1 MYYTDGSQG
10 VPKGETESTNA
21 AAFVQLS
28 GPERIYK
35 GLCWNLGPTLE
46 VADVEVFA
54 IYKALQHAV
63 KIHGP
68 AYVYVFVDS
77 QAAIHRL
84 NSYHNHIT
92 RKIHQ
97 LALQLSNQNTHI
109 TVRWCPGHCNIYGNE
124 MADHMAKKACLP
136 RFLSKPTLLSV
147 ISEGRRKEQTLGN
160 WQRAWASSK
169 QGQGKLYS
177 KVAKLSFSQKPQ
189 PPLTPRS
196 LHSAYVQLKTG
207 IGFLK
212 SYFNLIKKAEDSKCF
227 GSCREK
233 QTISHLLLDCELYSE
248 ERATLERVLEKG
260 NTSCLLN

>member
-92 RKIHQ
+92 RKIYQ

-124 MADHMAKKACLP
+124 MADHMAKKG
-136 RFLSKPTLLSV
+136 LSAKVSFEAYTS
-147 ISEGRRKEQTLGN
+147 ISHIRRQAKRTDLGTGRGRGLALNRARGN
-160 WQRAWASSK
+160 S
-169 QGQGKLYS
+169 
-177 KVAKLSFSQKPQ
+177 
-189 PPLTPRS
+189 TPRWPGWLFTEATAS
-196 LHSAYVQLKTG
+196 PYTQESPFRLHT
-207 IGFLK
+207 
-212 SYFNLIKKAEDSKCF
+212 AED
-227 GSCREK
+227 R
-233 QTISHLLLDCELYSE
+233 HWLP
-248 ERATLERVLEKG
+248 
-260 NTSCLLN
+260 